1 MAAPTVTSAVELR
14 AALQSSLHGST
25 QNIPIALAAEHRAN
39 LASRGCARRPL
50 G

>member
-1 MAAPTVTSAVELR
+1 MAAPTVIPGLLC
-14 AALQSSLHGST
+14 AALLSSLRGST
-25 QNIPIALAAEHRAN
+25 QNIRIALAAEDRAN